1 MRLPRRRALHKYHLR
16 QEVSDLHKD
25 IETSVKLW
33 LRCSET
39 SLSNLQSLKSFTAQ
53 AQLSHSSRP
62 HRDTKWSPT
71 ELRLCCIRTVYKPSC
86 KQLRWSSIAVA
97 LQRCSVISSTFRN
110 HSQVSVQQ
118 RYSFWSMSPQKLDFI
133 VQQTEDLQPANT
145 GLKAGAA
152 LILSRTESN
161 ELVQVIHDGAVLGSV
176 PNEQNHLLPVN
187 LPSCT
192 VRSVRKQD
200 GKVTQIVVRAVL
212 LPTSA
217 DTCQYPGIENFCLTW
232 L

>member
-1 MRLPRRRALHKYHLR
+1 
-16 QEVSDLHKD
+16 
-25 IETSVKLW
+25 
-33 LRCSET
+33 
-39 SLSNLQSLKSFTAQ
+39 
-53 AQLSHSSRP
+53 
-62 HRDTKWSPT
+62 
-71 ELRLCCIRTVYKPSC
+71 
-86 KQLRWSSIAVA
+86 
-97 LQRCSVISSTFRN
+97 
-110 HSQVSVQQ
+110 
-118 RYSFWSMSPQKLDFI
+118 MSPQKLDFI

-152 LILSRTESN
+152 LTLSRTESN
-161 ELVQVIHDGAVLGSV
+161 GLVQVIHDGAVLGSV

-217 DTCQYPGIENFCLTW
+217 DTCQYPGPAAASDGQPDELAGTTQLSKSQLELLVADESLRDMLRDSRLQEQICAVDTAADREKALQHHFQTPEFKMFADKVLGCIAAV
-232 L
+232 